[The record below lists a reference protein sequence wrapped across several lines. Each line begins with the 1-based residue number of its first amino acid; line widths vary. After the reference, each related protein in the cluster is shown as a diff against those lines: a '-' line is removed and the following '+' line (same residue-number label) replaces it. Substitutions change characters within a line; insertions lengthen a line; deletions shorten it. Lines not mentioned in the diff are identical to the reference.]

1 MEYPSSIVREGGLTA
16 CLSFLDFFATNVQ
29 RTAVTTAANCCR
41 HLNPE
46 HFATVRDVMPILLN
60 VLGCSDQKVLEQ
72 GCYCVSRIVTSFSKA
87 EQLEQLIT
95 KEMLKAILNLLLPGT
110 TNLVG
115 PKIHTEFLR
124 VLSHSAKSSP
134 TLAVDMLKMNIVDTL
149 YQILTGVSPPTE
161 QELATSRNDSVVI
174 MQALIHRPREHV
186 YETLNVICELL
197 PDLPRGMLYMQVFS
211 TVVIY

>member
-1 MEYPSSIVREGGLTA
+1 M
-16 CLSFLDFFATNVQ
+16 SFLDFFATNVQ

-46 HFATVRDVMPILLN
+46 HFATVRDVMPILQN

-124 VLSHSAKSSP
+124 VLSHSAKHSP
-134 TLAVDMLKMNIVDTL
+134 SLAVDMLKMNIVDTL
-149 YQILTGVSPPTE
+149 YQILTGVSPPSD
-161 QELATSRNDSVVI
+161 QELATTRNDSVVI

-197 PDLPRGMLYMQVFS
+197 PDLPRGMDFCLNPLGVS
-211 TVVIY
+211 TDLHF